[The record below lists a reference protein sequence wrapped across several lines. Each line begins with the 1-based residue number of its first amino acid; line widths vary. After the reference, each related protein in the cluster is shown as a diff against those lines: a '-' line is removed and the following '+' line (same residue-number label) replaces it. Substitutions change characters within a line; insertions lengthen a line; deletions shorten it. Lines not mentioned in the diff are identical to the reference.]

1 MEVMKRHTTF
11 CRGLLIIFLV
21 MLFMSM
27 HALGQTEYYLRNG
40 KMYIELNKKE
50 LKDPILDNFISKYN
64 LQELDLIN
72 FIRTNKNDSLIKLGW
87 QIELNNDERI
97 RISKSFEA
105 FGNENASTDR
115 LVFDNSFR
123 TIFPSVNNGVA
134 YGANKFKKKFP
145 FSVKDSI
152 VNFFLRNHKEASRVM
167 LAGSFN
173 NWDPSSHPMQKTD
186 SGWIVKVKIGAGKW
200 WYKFIVNDDWT
211 IDTDNEL
218 RENDGVGNINSV
230 YYRPNVTFS
239 TTSFRDAKKVFV
251 AGSFNNWKPDELAMT
266 KTANGWQLPLYLTE
280 GTHTYKFVADGKW
293 YSDPGNKEQ
302 LPDGNGG
309 FNSVFRSGS
318 SYLFRLDGFQNASK
332 VFITGSFNGWKNDEL
347 ALTQT
352 STGWEILYT
361 LGAGNYEYKFIADG
375 KSVYDASHGDKGRNF
390 ILIVKPNFTF
400 RFRDKDAKTVTVSGD
415 FNNWSEQGYPMKK
428 EGDEWVLPVHLSAGK
443 HLYKFIVDNKWIIDP
458 ANKLWEEN
466 EFGTGNSVIWVE
478 K

>member
-1 MEVMKRHTTF
+1 MEVRKRHTTF
-11 CRGLLIIFLV
+11 SKGIFILFLALLFT
-21 MLFMSM
+21 SM

-50 LKDPILDNFISKYN
+50 LKDLDQFINKYN

-87 QIELNNDERI
+87 QIELNNNEKI
-97 RISKSFEA
+97 RISKTFEA
-105 FGNENASTDR
+105 FGNKNPSSDR
-115 LVFDNSFR
+115 MVFDPGFR
-123 TIFPSVNNGVA
+123 TIFPDINNGLA
-134 YGANKFKKKFP
+134 YGVNKFKRKFP

-152 VNFFLRNHKEASRVM
+152 VNFFLRNHKDASRVM

-173 NWDPSSHPMQKTD
+173 NWDPSNLAMQKTD
-186 SGWIVKVKIGAGKW
+186 SGWIAKVKLGPGKW
-200 WYKFIVNDDWT
+200 WYKFIVNDNW
-211 IDTDNEL
+211 IDDNDNEL
-218 RENDGVGNINSV
+218 RENDGVGNVNSV
-230 YYRPNVTFS
+230 YYRPNVTFA

-251 AGSFNNWKPDELAMT
+251 AGSFNNWKPDELLMMR
-266 KTANGWQLPLYLTE
+266 TAEGWQLPLYLAE

-293 YSDPGNKEQ
+293 FADPANKEK
-302 LPDGNGG
+302 LPDGNGD
-309 FNSVFRSGS
+309 FNSVFRTGS
-318 SYLFRLDGFQNASK
+318 PFLFKLDGFKNATK

-375 KSVYDASHGDKGRNF
+375 KSVYDASHGGNGRNF

-400 RFRDKDAKTVTVSGD
+400 RLKGNMDARTVAVSGD

-428 EGDEWVLPVHLSAGK
+428 QGDEWVLPVHLSAGK

-466 EFGTGNSVIWVE
+466 EFGTGNSVIWIE
-478 K
+478 R